1 MTSTD
6 VGADLIDKLGYTA
19 YELGFDPAEIK
30 AKYLAE
36 RDKRLREDGNE
47 QYVEVTAEFSRYVL
61 DPYVEPGFTRDP
73 IFDEVQ
79 VTIIGG
85 GFGGLLMGARLREA
99 GYGSIRLVEQAGDV
113 GGTWYWNRYPGAA
126 CDVESY
132 VYLPLLEEMGNILP
146 TTKYPF
152 APEIFEHSK
161 RIARHFNLYEDALFQ
176 TGISEL
182 RWEESSSRWIVKTD
196 RGDEFRTQYVAM
208 ANGPLNRPKLPGI
221 PGINEFEGYT
231 FHTSRWDYEYTGGD
245 STGNLVNLKDKVVGI
260 IGTGATAVQCIPSL
274 GASAKHLY
282 VFQRTPS
289 SVDVRD
295 NLPTDPEWVKSLKP
309 GWQQERMDNFNI
321 CVEGGDVEVDM
332 VKDGWTKIFR
342 NLTGKVAK
350 QASQKLG
357 RRLTPQERGQ
367 LMELAD
373 YMQMNGVRARV
384 DEVVTD
390 PVTAEKLKPWYR
402 QFCKRPCFNDEYL
415 QTFNRPNVTL
425 VDTAGKGVQQ
435 LSENGVIV
443 DGEEYKVDCLV
454 FATGFE
460 VGTTYTRRAGYD
472 IIGRDG
478 MSLSEKWSEGLRT
491 YHGLQTNGF
500 PNCFFLGFTQTAV
513 SVSVPMA
520 LNEQAK
526 HVTYMMNKARDTGK
540 EIVETTVEAED
551 EWVGEIR
558 RAASIGTRFYR
569 ECTPGYYNNEG
580 KLGSPIG
587 FFAGIYVEGPIKFFN
602 LLDEWRTNDELVG
615 VELK

>member
-1 MTSTD
+1 MTNTD
-6 VGADLIDKLGYTA
+6 VGAELIDKIGYSA
-19 YELGFDPAEIK
+19 DELGFDPTELK
-30 AKYLAE
+30 AKYLEE
-36 RDKRLREDGNE
+36 RDRRIRDDGNE
-47 QYVEVTAEFSRYVL
+47 QYVEVTADFSGYVE
-61 DPYVEPGFTRDP
+61 DPYVEPGFTREP
-73 IFDEVQ
+73 IFDEVEF
-79 VTIIGG
+79 TIIGA
-85 GFGGLLMGARLREA
+85 GFGGLLMGARLREQ
-99 GYGSIRLVEQAGDV
+99 GFESIRMVEKAGDV

-182 RWEESSSRWIVKTD
+182 RWDESINRWIVKTD
-196 RGDEFRTQYVAM
+196 RGDEFRTQFIAM

-231 FHTSRWDYEYTGGD
+231 FHTSRWDYGYTGGD
-245 STGNLVNLKDKVVGI
+245 SKGDMENLKDKVVGI
-260 IGTGATAVQCIPSL
+260 IGTGATAVQCIPHL
-274 GASAKHLY
+274 GASAKELY

-289 SVDVRD
+289 SVDYRD
-295 NLPTDPEWVKSLKP
+295 NAPTDPEWVASLKP

-321 CVEGGDVEVDM
+321 CVEGGEVDVDM

-350 QASQKLG
+350 QASKKLG
-357 RRLTPQERGQ
+357 RRLTPAERGQ

-373 YMQMNGVRARV
+373 YMQMNSVRDRV
-384 DEVVTD
+384 DEMVDD
-390 PVTAEKLKPWYR
+390 PETAEKLKPWYR

-415 QTFNRPNVTL
+415 QTFNRDNVTL
-425 VDTAGKGVQQ
+425 VDTDGKGVQQ
-435 LSENGVIV
+435 LTENGVVV

-460 VGTTYTRRAGYD
+460 VGTSYTRRAGYD

-478 MSLSEKWSEGLRT
+478 VTLSEKWADGLRT
-491 YHGLQTNGF
+491 FHGLQSNGF
-500 PNCFFLGFTQTAV
+500 PNCFFIGFTQTAV
-513 SVSVPMA
+513 SVTVPMA

-526 HVTYMMNKARDTGK
+526 HVTYMMNEARERDAQII
-540 EIVETTVEAED
+540 EATVEAED
-551 EWVGEIR
+551 AWVEEIR
-558 RAASIGTRFYR
+558 VALTVGSRFYR

-580 KLGSPIG
+580 KLQSPLG
-587 FFAGIYVEGPIKFFN
+587 LFAGTYVKGPLRFFK
-602 LLDEWRTNDELVG
+602 LLEDWRSTGELEG
-615 VELK
+615 VELN